1 MNKFNYLSLST
12 SQFGKLFVTGFL
24 TVGLAACGGGGGSDN
39 SPEQSNNDPSQGDNL
54 GNGSDGNNTTSDRGF
69 DKDGNLLY
77 SNIPEISGFTN
88 SSGYQGPLFYTVAN
102 PNHSGPDKYV
112 LKSVNPSLTPV
123 APVTVTSNI
132 QKMDSNSFDTVYSF
146 PKANVNNGEI
156 SDYQVDRILLLE
168 KTGASFQTKV
178 VQVNTAGVPI
188 AEPLSLSVSV
198 PGMTIN
204 YAFQHH
210 LTDPKESTFSYMSH
224 SSNLPWYMS
233 TLEPGKNRDVHFDDE
248 LRPLVSLVSADT
260 HVPNGWIMSDWS
272 SSNSKLYEFA
282 NDGSLR
288 GELKSG
294 GSSIPKIITSGNTK
308 AIPGTVFDDGSQ
320 LLIIQQIDQSV
331 TPIKSTETVYRYTP
345 SSNGNAGD
353 LQPLKNAAN
362 ENLELRQNVSAK
374 RGNIAVF
381 DNATYLFDGD
391 GQDYELYRLEKDT
404 WEKVPSMPK
413 TYTDLTAL
421 KAGKFMVWHG
431 SNTTSSEAALFSLN
445 SETNTVVEFDHTNDS
460 VQTPLETI
468 KTERLSD
475 PFFGNHD
482 GMVYYNRER
491 SIEIETQ
498 MTIGETTFP
507 INESREWVEAVARK
521 ADGTG
526 EPQVILHA
534 FWKAASSNGKGDL
547 RGHMSL
553 FDVGSRARGITN
565 SMQLSKMFLVTK
577 HYIDETEDNSGNRL
591 YASENNLVAVNA
603 ANPKTEK
610 IVLGQLPSDFKFGQ
624 GSYLWTSEISA
635 NLGEL
640 GSGKNRLIS
649 FKREYSSDSDCA
661 LVFVNTQ
668 QENSLIDLE
677 PSNAGNIGKC
687 QTVRGF

>member
-1 MNKFNYLSLST
+1 MLPKKTPKHLTFTTILLSSLYIT
-12 SQFGKLFVTGFL
+12 
-24 TVGLAACGGGGGSDN
+24 ACGGGGSSN
-39 SPEQSNNDPSQGDNL
+39 SLANNSEQNGNDQ
-54 GNGSDGNNTTSDRGF
+54 GNNPNNGNAVGARGF
-69 DKDGNLLY
+69 DKEGNLLHSHIPAVQGLT
-77 SNIPEISGFTN
+77 SNEV
-88 SSGYQGPLFYTVAN
+88 YQGPLFYTVEN

-132 QKMDSNSFDTVYSF
+132 QKMDGNSFDTVYSF
-146 PKANVNNGEI
+146 PKASVNNGGI
-156 SDYQVDRILLLE
+156 SDYQIDRIFLLE
-168 KTGASFQTKV
+168 KTGNASFQTKV
-178 VQVNTAGVPI
+178 VQVNAVGVPI
-188 AEPLSLSVSV
+188 AEPLSLSVSM
-198 PGMTIN
+198 PGMAIN

-210 LTDPKESTFSYMSH
+210 LTDPKEATFSYMAYG
-224 SSNLPWYMS
+224 SNLPWYMT

-260 HVPNGWIMSDWS
+260 HAPNGWIMGDWS
-272 SSNSKLYEFA
+272 SNSSKLYEYDA
-282 NDGSLR
+282 DGSLR
-288 GELKSG
+288 GELKAN
-294 GSSIPKIITSGNTK
+294 GNTIPNVITGDKTK
-308 AIPGTVFDDGSQ
+308 ALPGTVFDDGSQ
-320 LLIIQQIDQSV
+320 LLVIHQIDQTI

-345 SSNGNAGD
+345 GSNGNAGD
-353 LQPLKNAAN
+353 LQPLKNSAN

-391 GQDYELYRLEKDT
+391 GQNYELYRLEKDT
-404 WEKVPSMPK
+404 WEEVPNMPK
-413 TYTDLTAL
+413 IYTDLTAL

-431 SNTTSSEAALFSLN
+431 SNTTSSDAALFSLN
-445 SETNTVVEFDHTNDS
+445 SETNTIVELDHTIDN
-460 VQTPLETI
+460 VQNPLETL

-482 GMVYYNRER
+482 DMVYYNRVQ
-491 SIEIETQ
+491 SVEIKTEI
-498 MTIGETTFP
+498 TIGETTFP

-565 SMQLSKMFLVTK
+565 SMQISEMFLVTK

-591 YASENNLVAVNA
+591 YASENNLVSVNA
-603 ANPKTEK
+603 ANPKAGK
-610 IVLGQLPSDFKFGQ
+610 VVLGQLPDDFKFSY

-640 GSGKNRLIS
+640 GSGSHRLIS
-649 FKREYSSDSDCA
+649 FKREYSGDSDCA

-677 PSNAGNIGKC
+677 PSNSGNIGKC
-687 QTVRGF
+687 QAVRGF